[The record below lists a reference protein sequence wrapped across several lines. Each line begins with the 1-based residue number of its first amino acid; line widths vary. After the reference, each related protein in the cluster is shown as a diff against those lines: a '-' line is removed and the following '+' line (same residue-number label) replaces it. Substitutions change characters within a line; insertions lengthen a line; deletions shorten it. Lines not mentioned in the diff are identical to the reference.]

1 MSDQPDEIR
10 ISSAILVTWDSILQP
25 AQTFSDSFPLC
36 YVTMEHEDLRSD
48 SSQTRSPHVPVT

>member
-25 AQTFSDSFPLC
+25 APTCSDSFSLC
-36 YVTMEHEDLRSD
+36 YVTMENEDLRSE
-48 SSQTRSPHVPVT
+48 

>member
-25 AQTFSDSFPLC
+25 APTFSDSFPLC
-36 YVTMEHEDLRSD
+36 YVTMENENLRSE
-48 SSQTRSPHVPVT
+48 